1 MKEFK
6 KFNEDEWYKKWVDDD
21 IFEYLVDEVK
31 YHLIGNS
38 SDYQTS
44 ILQNLWICESPIE
57 QLLYLDIIK
66 SLGDNEIANPY
77 VNIGNVLLQENIY
90 CGDKKYRVDFLIPVE
105 YTNPKD
111 KSIIRKF
118 YVIECDG
125 HEFHEKTKK
134 QVIKNNERTRDL
146 QEYGYDV
153 IKFSGSEI
161 YHTSNQC
168 AISIFKIIYN
178 YFWINIMNIER

>member
-90 CGDKKYRVDFLIPVE
+90 CGDKKYR
-105 YTNPKD
+105 
-111 KSIIRKF
+111 
-118 YVIECDG
+118 
-125 HEFHEKTKK
+125 
-134 QVIKNNERTRDL
+134 
-146 QEYGYDV
+146 
-153 IKFSGSEI
+153 
-161 YHTSNQC
+161 
-168 AISIFKIIYN
+168 
-178 YFWINIMNIER
+178 